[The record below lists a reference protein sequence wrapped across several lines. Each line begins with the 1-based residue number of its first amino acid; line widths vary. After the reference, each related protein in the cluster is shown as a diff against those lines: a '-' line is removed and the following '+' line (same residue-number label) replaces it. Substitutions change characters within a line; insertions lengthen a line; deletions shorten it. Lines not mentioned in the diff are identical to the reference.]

1 MFVENF
7 HILPKFLRLIPSLR
21 PSFKCIRHCY
31 TLFNCPHVEEVLSR
45 YVEIEVYSNIKVINV
60 EFFFLFSFWKI
71 CVPRLQDRTFQ
82 ALLIDNGS

>member
-60 EFFFLFSFWKI
+60 EFFFLLFFLENLCPQTS
-71 CVPRLQDRTFQ
+71 R
-82 ALLIDNGS
+82 